1 VVYDAGVPGVGEAV
15 TSAQLAA
22 CPFTPCEARPQ
33 LHYQRAQDEF
43 GRASNHALISMHV
56 VGGGEWF
63 GTCPASL
70 MAHPIM
76 PHERGILDDFT
87 GTFLAMAASRERT
100 HVETAD
106 RISSSLRDQGW
117 RKARWF
123 RSSNGDPNGGGANAA
138 GPRLR
143 LVSDLDDSKQKGGAM
158 ASVSEI
164 RAALDAANQAIAEA
178 QAANQ
183 ACGQKLEDARAAL
196 LGLKG
201 STGQDLSI
209 PMIEQAIE
217 QQEII
222 LQLTHAA
229 IEHNATYGAT
239 L

>member
-1 VVYDAGVPGVGEAV
+1 MGEAV
-15 TSAQLAA
+15 TSAQLAS
-22 CPFTPCEARPQ
+22 CPFPPCNARPQ
-33 LHYQRAQDEF
+33 IVYQRTQDEF
-43 GRASNHALISMHV
+43 GRASNHALIKLHA
-56 VGGGEWF
+56 VGGDEWF

-70 MAHPIM
+70 MAYPIM
-76 PHERGILDDFT
+76 AHERSVLDDFT
-87 GTFLAMAASRERT
+87 GTFLAMSSKREGHADNPAERQPDRDGAGDPDAA
-100 HVETAD
+100 
-106 RISSSLRDQGW
+106 W

-123 RSSNGDPNGGGANAA
+123 RSSNGDPNSGGANAA

-143 LVSDLDDSKQKGGAM
+143 LVPEHDESKQKGGAM

-201 STGQDLSI
+201 STGEDLSI

>member
-1 VVYDAGVPGVGEAV
+1 MGEAV

-22 CPFTPCEARPQ
+22 CPFPPCNARPKII
-33 LHYQRAQDEF
+33 YQRVQDEF
-43 GRASNHALISMHV
+43 NRASNHALIKLHE
-56 VGGGEWF
+56 VGGDEWF

-70 MAHPIM
+70 MAYPIM
-76 PHERGILDDFT
+76 PHERSVLDDFT
-87 GTFLAMAASRERT
+87 GTFLAMSSKREG
-100 HVETAD
+100 HAD
-106 RISSSLRDQGW
+106 NPEEREQRDDAGGNPDAPW

-123 RSSNGDPNGGGANAA
+123 RSSEGPPSPGFNARES
-138 GPRLR
+138 RLH
-143 LVSDLDDSKQKGGAM
+143 LVPEPDNSKQKGGAM

-164 RAALDAANQAIAEA
+164 RASLDAANQSIAEA

-196 LGLKG
+196 LALKG
-201 STGQDLSI
+201 STGEELSI

-217 QQEII
+217 QQELI
-222 LQLTHAA
+222 LQLTHTA